1 MPGHPIGVGVREMEA
16 FDRLAAER
24 APATEHALPANEKG
38 LSQHGPASPAIV
50 PGRTG
55 VTVPEGGTEVRDP
68 LVF

>member
-16 FDRLAAER
+16 FDRLAA
-24 APATEHALPANEKG
+24 EHALPANEKG

>member
-1 MPGHPIGVGVREMEA
+1 MPGHPIGVGVREVEA
-16 FDRLAAER
+16 LDMLAAER
-24 APATEHALPANEKG
+24 PLPANEKG

-68 LVF
+68 LIQ